1 VALPQTARDR
11 IRVRFAIRKTPAPH
25 LGSAGLLLFSGWP
38 NRVELSDEFIRI
50 ALGFA
55 LCCKRIERFVSHLPI
70 LVNIPAEAIGIPDI
84 FYIVGHK

>member
-1 VALPQTARDR
+1 LDPLAFL
-11 IRVRFAIRKTPAPH
+11 F
-25 LGSAGLLLFSGWP
+25 FSGWP

-55 LCCKRIERFVSHLPI
+55 LYCKRIERFVSHLPI

-84 FYIVGHK
+84 FYDVGHK